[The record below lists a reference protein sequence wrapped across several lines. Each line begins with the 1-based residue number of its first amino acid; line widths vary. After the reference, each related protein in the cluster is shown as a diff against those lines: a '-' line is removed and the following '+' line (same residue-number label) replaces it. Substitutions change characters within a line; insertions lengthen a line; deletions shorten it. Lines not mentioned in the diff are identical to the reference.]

1 MTEKSVVGKACSKLS
16 CSLALSPDVLHLPL
30 RSNTHCKAN
39 ILHSGT
45 DCPEFNFTFSKKSK
59 GKRPSHARYLNIE
72 LWHPKIG
79 SVQNGFKPI
88 LIRTVFLESCI
99 SMWFYSTLP
108 KGSKQRMAR
117 AIRRRS
123 MALWETS
130 QSSVLFPSFR
140 HGPRK
145 TLIWINWKAPSKKIL
160 TVKCCTD
167 KMVLPLQESLRGP
180 CMTEESTPVESLQ
193 GDKCA
198 LS

>member
-16 CSLALSPDVLHLPL
+16 CSLALVPNVLHLPF
-30 RSNTHCKAN
+30 RSNAQCKAN

-45 DCPEFNFTFSKKSK
+45 DCPDFNFTFSKKSK
-59 GKRPSHARYLNIE
+59 GKRPWHARYLNIE

-79 SVQNGFKPI
+79 SVHNGFKPI
-88 LIRTVFLESCI
+88 LVRTVFWKVTF

-108 KGSKQRMAR
+108 RGSKQRMAH
-117 AIRRRS
+117 ATRRRL

-130 QSSVLFPSFR
+130 QSSALFPSFR
-140 HGPRK
+140 DGPRK
-145 TLIWINWKAPSKKIL
+145 TLIWINRKAPSKRIL

-167 KMVLPLQESLRGP
+167 KMVLPLQKSLRGP
-180 CMTEESTPVESLQ
+180 CMTKESTPGDSLQ
-193 GDKCA
+193 GDRCA